1 MNITDLFRRMD
12 YKDLNRVYCIS
23 LLLHGLYGLEDF
35 GDRETLN
42 FIRDGFDDE
51 DFSDITYNLEE
62 MRSAVISEAIP
73 WQSIEEDIKAVLIE
87 KERKIHEEFSDRTA
101 KNSSE

>member
-1 MNITDLFRRMD
+1 MD

-51 DFSDITYNLEE
+51 DFSDILSMKRNICI
-62 MRSAVISEAIP
+62 RSLKTVMCPSTTTEL
-73 WQSIEEDIKAVLIE
+73 KML
-87 KERKIHEEFSDRTA
+87 SDL
-101 KNSSE
+101 SP

>member
-62 MRSAVISEAIP
+62 MRSAVISEAIKIEQP
-73 WQSIEEDIKAVLIE
+73 KAIREGKPSILY
-87 KERKIHEEFSDRTA
+87 
-101 KNSSE
+101 